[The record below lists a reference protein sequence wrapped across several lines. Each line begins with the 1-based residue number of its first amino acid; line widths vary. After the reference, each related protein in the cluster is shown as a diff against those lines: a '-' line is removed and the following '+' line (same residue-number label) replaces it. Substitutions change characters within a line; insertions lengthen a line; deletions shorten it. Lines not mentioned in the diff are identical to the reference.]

1 MQQVVDGLLGHAA
14 RGGEGVGLG
23 VQPLRPRGPPVS
35 RRRPRGREAAPGS
48 PCAAARAAAKNE
60 WWWFDAM
67 HYRKTG
73 KLARK
78 LLEKTTP
85 GSPLH
90 LYAIG
95 YLTHV
100 SADTV
105 GHPYV
110 NAISGGPY
118 RSHAQRH
125 KASENYQDMFNFL
138 DVRGADWNR
147 SAIHALYNFNFT
159 GPIDTENDV
168 PDPFTHLPNALA
180 DAHHRRA
187 ERDLRRGSERR
198 RRPDYAKP
206 ITARDINDTYRLWYR
221 WFKSATDTG
230 TLPPPVP
237 YSLTAEL
244 REVWDQVVDN
254 LDSIGDFLED
264 AANAAG
270 DLGIWGIFLLLGALI
285 LAALAAAAALIDA
298 VLGAL
303 TTLGSATIRYA
314 ACLIYEQLYN
324 AFETFRLAVAM
335 NGLAFPMLEHLADP
349 RISHFANP
357 ALPTRT
363 ADNVQSIIGPPARR
377 SAGPGPASCTT
388 SGTSCYPPTSGEQPG
403 RLRGAGQLPRQ
414 DVHLVRV
421 GRHPAEGGHPRRAA
435 RSSSRASITAQNDDG
450 TLLAGIYDDKNLLGN
465 ALDARRGAVRADE
478 GRPRPARL
486 QPRRR
491 PRLRLPLL
499 EPAGRPGA
507 RLPGPV
513 FSERRHR
520 RRRRCRSTSS
530 ADAGGHARRRI
541 EDGYIAELRKRA
553 ARSQAEARKELNPL
567 FDDRQPAARLR
578 RELVPLHPLLRRRRR
593 QPPAPLPGLLALP
606 RPADRPALQ
615 PRRADH
621 RAAGR
626 RRVSPDRDRPQPR
639 RSHGSVREGGVLAR
653 EPERSASTRAL
664 RRSSAWRP
672 DACRPTAPRE
682 VSLDYVVP
690 PALSG
695 HRCLFARVFSFSPLD
710 LPIDDFALD
719 PRIDRH
725 VGQLNLYDRRAG
737 DELHLDWIHLANAA
751 ERLEVVPMASATR
764 RSLRP

>member
-1 MQQVVDGLLGHAA
+1 MIADRLRTRIAAADGLGQTLSAAEYAQIDALLGNPQNLPYLYLGCQGPDFLFFNTNDISPTIKDLVSAYFDVYDFIENFKRDLLKVVPQPVLDALAAFDEAANAVVTSSSTLTELQELFGDMQQVVDGLLAMVLEAVKSWVSEFSLFDLVSHPYRDGVP
-14 RGGEGVGLG
+14 EGAKPAGFSV
-23 VQPLRPRGPPVS
+23 P
-35 RRRPRGREAAPGS
+35 
-48 PCAAARAAAKNE
+48 AARAAATNE

-125 KASENYQDMFNFL
+125 KASENYQDTFNFL

-147 SAIHALYNFNFT
+147 SAIHAFYNFNFT
-159 GPIDTENDV
+159 GPIDTENDE
-168 PDPFTHLPNALA
+168 PDPFTNLPNALA
-180 DAHHRRA
+180 ALITDALNEIYDEDGTA
-187 ERDLRRGSERR
+187 PT
-198 RRPDYAKP
+198 PDYAKP
-206 ITARDINDTYRLWYR
+206 ITTGDINDTYRLWYR
-221 WFKSATDTG
+221 WYKSATDTG

-237 YSLTAEL
+237 YSLSAEL

-264 AANAAG
+264 AADTAG

-335 NGLAFPMLEHLADP
+335 NGLAFPMLEHLTDP
-349 RISHFANP
+349 RITHFANP
-357 ALPTRT
+357 DLPDANGNNVSSILGRLPTLRW
-363 ADNVQSIIGPPARR
+363 VG
-377 SAGPGPASCTT
+377 AGLTHNERHLV
-388 SGTSCYPPTSGEQPG
+388 YPPTSAEAPSVFAVPASY
-403 RLRGAGQLPRQ
+403 LDE

-421 GRHPAEGGHPRRAA
+421 GRHPAEARHPRRAA
-435 RSSSRASITAQNDDG
+435 EARPEPRSHAERRRHAAGGPLRRQEPPRERTRARG
-450 TLLAGIYDDKNLLGN
+450 
-465 ALDARRGAVRADE
+465 GAVRADE
-478 GRPRPARL
+478 GRSRPARL

-491 PRLRLPLL
+491 PRLRLHLL

-507 RLPGPV
+507 RLPRPRQ
-513 FSERRHR
+513 ERCHPARAGA
-520 RRRRCRSTSS
+520 RSTSS
-530 ADAGGHARRRI
+530 ADAGGHRSRRSRRTSRSCGSARRGRRPRH
-541 EDGYIAELRKRA
+541 GRSSTPSSTTGARRATSSRARTSTSAPATPTPAA
-553 ARSQAEARKELNPL
+553 ARCPVPSSGSLPTCGSPRSPTSAR
-567 FDDRQPAARLR
+567 R
-578 RELVPLHPLLRRRRR
+578 
-593 QPPAPLPGLLALP
+593 PPSS
-606 RPADRPALQ
+606 
-615 PRRADH
+615 RRATH
-621 RAAGR
+621 IG
-626 RRVSPDRDRPQPR
+626 
-639 RSHGSVREGGVLAR
+639 
-653 EPERSASTRAL
+653 
-664 RRSSAWRP
+664 
-672 DACRPTAPRE
+672 
-682 VSLDYVVP
+682 
-690 PALSG
+690 
-695 HRCLFARVFSFSPLD
+695 
-710 LPIDDFALD
+710 
-719 PRIDRH
+719 
-725 VGQLNLYDRRAG
+725 
-737 DELHLDWIHLANAA
+737 
-751 ERLEVVPMASATR
+751 
-764 RSLRP
+764 